1 MKQSSTLE
9 FVWDVAVGGFYAKET
24 VKVRFDN
31 AVSRGVPPPATWKTA
46 VRCARQLRSKAQASA
61 SKALDDIVV
70 DAVECE
76 LLGRPRHAT
85 PPGHHRAPGAL
96 VHLWHG
102 DGQHEF
108 LLAAYIEQA
117 SWLVHGGGLPDDPFN
132 VNGLLVKDIVRDA
145 AT

>member
-1 MKQSSTLE
+1 MTARVKQSNTLE

-31 AVSRGVPPPATWKTA
+31 AVSRGVPLPATWKTA
-46 VRCARQLRSKAQASA
+46 IRCARQLRSKAEASA
-61 SKALDDIVV
+61 SKARDDIVV

-96 VHLWHG
+96 VHSLHG
-102 DGQHEF
+102 VGNRNF
-108 LLAAYIEQA
+108 CWRRTLREQSVWSMPA
-117 SWLVHGGGLPDDPFN
+117 EALTP
-132 VNGLLVKDIVRDA
+132 R
-145 AT
+145 